1 MTKYYKTFIQLD
13 LTICCC
19 LKKSSSMQTLADL
32 FFFKTFAW
40 AEICN
45 LMLLGNMNDKQE
57 SVILSCALVV
67 SKVTSK

>member
-1 MTKYYKTFIQLD
+1 
-13 LTICCC
+13 
-19 LKKSSSMQTLADL
+19 MQTLADF